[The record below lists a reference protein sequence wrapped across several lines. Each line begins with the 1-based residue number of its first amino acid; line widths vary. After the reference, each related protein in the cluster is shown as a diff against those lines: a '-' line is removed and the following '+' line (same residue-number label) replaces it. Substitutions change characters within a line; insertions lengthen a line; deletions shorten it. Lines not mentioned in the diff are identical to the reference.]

1 LPFPEWLG
9 ASPRVRE
16 LERGVS
22 RHEVQFVGYGERTY
36 AIKQTLVP
44 VAEREYQALLRA
56 EERRLPCVRASG
68 WLAVDTGEEPTGVLV
83 TEFLDRSLPYR
94 TLFRGSGMER
104 YRDRLLDA
112 MAGLLVRLHLGGF
125 YWGDCS
131 LSNTLFRRD
140 AGELSAYLV
149 DAETSEVHETLSN
162 GQREQDLEVL
172 EENVAGEL
180 ADLVASGQ
188 PAGPLQPWDTGELI
202 RQRYEALWRE
212 VTREEALA
220 PGEGW
225 KIQDRLRA
233 LNALGFSVGE
243 VELLADAE
251 GSRLRLRTIVTD
263 RDYHRHQLHN
273 LTGLS
278 VEEHQAQQ
286 MLNEIRDMRAQ
297 LSRSRNQSV
306 SLSAAAYDWQHQ
318 RYHPAAEKLAPL
330 VGARGEPAE
339 LYCQLL
345 EHKWF
350 LSEREKGDVGFERA
364 LEDYLAQFAKG

>member
-1 LPFPEWLG
+1 
-9 ASPRVRE
+9 
-16 LERGVS
+16 
-22 RHEVQFVGYGERTY
+22 
-36 AIKQTLVP
+36 
-44 VAEREYQALLRA
+44 
-56 EERRLPCVRASG
+56 
-68 WLAVDTGEEPTGVLV
+68 
-83 TEFLDRSLPYR
+83 
-94 TLFRGSGMER
+94 
-104 YRDRLLDA
+104 
-112 MAGLLVRLHLGGF
+112 
-125 YWGDCS
+125 
-131 LSNTLFRRD
+131 LFRRD

-149 DAETSEVHETLSN
+149 DAETSELHESLSN
-162 GQREQDLEVL
+162 GQREQDLVIL

-188 PAGPLQPWDTGELI
+188 PAGPLKPWDTGEMI

-212 VTREEALA
+212 VTREVLLA
-220 PGEGW
+220 PGESW
-225 KIQDRLRA
+225 KVQDRLRA

-297 LSRSRNQSV
+297 LARSRNQSV
-306 SLSAAAYDWQHQ
+306 SLSAAAYDWQHE
-318 RYHPAAEKLAPL
+318 RYQPAIERLEPL
-330 VGARGEPAE
+330 IGVRGEAAE
-339 LYCQLL
+339 LYSELL

-350 LSEREKGDVGFERA
+350 LSERESRDVGLDRA
-364 LEDYLAQFAKG
+364 LDDYLEQFARGGEGNADAP